1 MVTKTC
7 KKCCDTLEVECFYGQ
22 VQRGPKGQVWRYY
35 DSYCKVCRVRYQSE
49 RRREIKQKC
58 VEYLG
63 GECQECG
70 LKTDRVEVYDFHHVD
85 PDGKDFSIGKQAKS
99 FEALKAELDKC
110 VLLCAN
116 CHRLAHGTEV

>member
-1 MVTKTC
+1 
-7 KKCCDTLEVECFYGQ
+7 VECFYEQ
-22 VQRGPKGQVWRYY
+22 VQRGPKGQVWHYF
-35 DSYCKVCRVRYQSE
+35 DSFCKKCRVRYQSE
-49 RRREIKQKC
+49 RRRQIKRKC

-63 GECQECG
+63 GECQKCQ
-70 LKTDRVEVYDFHHVD
+70 LKTDRVEVYDFHHPD
-85 PDGKDFSIGKQAKS
+85 PDGKDFTIGKQAKS